1 MSINGKAF
9 GEGGASRPT
18 IHDINPL
25 GVAVADRLRKVDDDK
40 VKALAAS
47 MKEVGLITPITIRQ
61 NEMLGVGYRLVAGA
75 HRLAAAK
82 LLKWDSISAI
92 IVTASDL
99 DARIAEIDENLI
111 RNELTP
117 AERAMHIAERKRLY
131 EEAHP
136 ETQHGKAP
144 GSPDG
149 RGKVAK
155 SATLGAER
163 FTSDTAKKTGTS
175 ERKVQL
181 DASRGEKINGIAKV
195 VGTSLDKGEELDAL
209 AKLPLSQQAILIERA
224 SKGEKVS
231 AKSAAKQIARAEKEK
246 ALAEK
251 TISVSLAS
259 EKKLYGVIYADP
271 PWRFETYSE
280 NGMDRSADN
289 HYPTMSLIDIAA
301 LKVPAADDCV
311 LYLWATVPM
320 LPEALNVMEAWG
332 FEYKS
337 QVVWVKDRIGT
348 GYWTRNQHEILLIGT
363 KGGIPAPAQGS
374 QPSSVIN
381 APLGRHSEKPEVFA
395 EMIEALFPAT
405 PKVELFCRSPRAGWS
420 VFGNESEAA

>member
-25 GVAVADRLRKVDDDK
+25 GVAVADRLRKVDDEK

-61 NEMLGVGYRLVAGA
+61 NAMLGVGYRLVAGA

-82 LLKWDSISAI
+82 FLKWDSISAI

-131 EEAHP
+131 EEAH
-136 ETQHGKAP
+136 GKAKAN
-144 GSPDG
+144 SAHAANKAM
-149 RGKVAK
+149 GKDV
-155 SATLGAER
+155 SADPAVT
-163 FTSDTAKKTGTS
+163 FTSDTVTKTGRS
-175 ERKVQL
+175 ERAVQT

-259 EKKLYGVIYADP
+259 ENKLYGVIYADP

-320 LPEALNVMEAWG
+320 LPEALNVMDAWG

-337 QVVWVKDRIGT
+337 QIVWVKDRIGT

-374 QPSSVIN
+374 QPSSIIN
-381 APLGRHSEKPEVFA
+381 APLGRHSEKPAVFA
-395 EMIEALFPAT
+395 EVIESLFPAT

-420 VFGNESEAA
+420 VYGNESEAA